1 MGGSRRR
8 SKKYR
13 TKVRVG
19 VIKRKKTQ
27 KAQLPAEVTAH
38 KPQLQQRLNKR
49 CELLDCSSR

>member
-8 SKKYR
+8 TKKYR

-27 KAQLPAEVTAH
+27 KAQLPAEVTAQ

-49 CELLDCSSR
+49 YVALLD